1 MFPVWLLIMKKD
13 GMIQPKYRIVPFFW
27 GIALLSFWAIS
38 AGCGYSFRAKGEPM
52 NTRLESL
59 AIPMIESTSSD
70 IGFEASF
77 TKIVR
82 DKFITQG
89 KVPLVSAEQAQALLS
104 GRVYEVRTVPLS
116 YRVEQQTVGG
126 VVTTYEQTTRRRLI
140 LKLDMQLTDT
150 NTGKV
155 IWHEKGMQEMA
166 IFEVSED
173 PLVTQFN
180 QRVALEFIARELAAR
195 IFLKTMERF

>member
-1 MFPVWLLIMKKD
+1 MFPGWLLIMKKD
-13 GMIQPKYRIVPFFW
+13 GMIQPKYGIVPFFW

-38 AGCGYSFRAKGEPM
+38 AGCGYSFRSTGEPM

-89 KVPLVSAEQAQALLS
+89 KVPLVSAEQAQAVLS

-126 VVTTYEQTTRRRLI
+126 VVTTYEETTRRRLI
-140 LKLDMQLTDT
+140 LKLDMRLTDT

>member
-1 MFPVWLLIMKKD
+1 M
-13 GMIQPKYRIVPFFW
+13 
-27 GIALLSFWAIS
+27 GISLD
-38 AGCGYSFRAKGEPM
+38 
-52 NTRLESL
+52 SL

-82 DKFITQG
+82 DKFISQG
-89 KVPLVSAEQAQALLS
+89 KVNLVTMAQAQAVLS
-104 GRVYEVRTVPLS
+104 GRVYMIRTVPLS
-116 YRVEQQTVGG
+116 YRTEQQTVSG
-126 VVTTYEQTTRRRLI
+126 VVRTFEETKSRRLI
-140 LKLDMQLTDT
+140 LRLEMRLTET
-150 NTGKV
+150 KTGKV
-155 IWHEKGMQEMA
+155 IWQEKGMEEMA

-180 QRVALEFIARELAAR
+180 QRLALELIARELANR

>member
-1 MFPVWLLIMKKD
+1 MIS
-13 GMIQPKYRIVPFFW
+13 GMIEPKYIIFQFFCRISVLV
-27 GIALLSFWAIS
+27 LLCICMS
-38 AGCGYSFRAKGEPM
+38 CGYSFRATGEPM
-52 NTRLESL
+52 GIRLDSL

-89 KVPLVSAEQAQALLS
+89 KVPLVSEEQAQAVLS
-104 GRVYEVRTVPLS
+104 GRVYDIRTVPLS

-126 VVTTYEQTTRRRLI
+126 VVTNYEQTTRRRLI
-140 LKLDMQLTDT
+140 LKLDVRLTDT

-155 IWHEKGMQEMA
+155 IWHEKAMEEMA

-173 PLVTQFN
+173 PLVTQYN

>member
-13 GMIQPKYRIVPFFW
+13 GMIQPKYRTLPFFW
-27 GIALLSFWAIS
+27 GIALLSFWGLS
-38 AGCGYSFRAKGEPM
+38 AGCGYSFRATGEPM
-52 NTRLESL
+52 NVRLESL

-89 KVPLVSAEQAQALLS
+89 KIPLVSAEQAQGVLS
-104 GRVYEVRTVPLS
+104 GRVYEIRTVPLS

-126 VVTTYEQTTRRRLI
+126 VVTNYEETTRRRLI

-150 NTGKV
+150 HTGKV
-155 IWHEKGMQEMA
+155 IWHEKGMSEMA

>member
-1 MFPVWLLIMKKD
+1 MSI
-13 GMIQPKYRIVPFFW
+13 
-27 GIALLSFWAIS
+27 
-38 AGCGYSFRAKGEPM
+38 
-52 NTRLESL
+52 RLDSL

-89 KVPLVSAEQAQALLS
+89 KVPLVSAEQAQAVLS
-104 GRVYEVRTVPLS
+104 GRVYEIRTVPLS

-126 VVTTYEQTTRRRLI
+126 VVTTYQETTRRRLI
-140 LKLDMQLTDT
+140 VKLDMRLTDM

-155 IWHEKGMQEMA
+155 IWHEKAMEEMA
-166 IFEVSED
+166 IFDVSLD
-173 PLVTQFN
+173 PLITQFN
-180 QRVALEFIARELAAR
+180 QRVALEFIARELADR

>member
-1 MFPVWLLIMKKD
+1 M
-13 GMIQPKYRIVPFFW
+13 
-27 GIALLSFWAIS
+27 GI
-38 AGCGYSFRAKGEPM
+38 
-52 NTRLESL
+52 RLDSL

-82 DKFITQG
+82 DKFIAQG
-89 KVPLVSAEQAQALLS
+89 KVPLVSAEQAQAVLS
-104 GRVYEVRTVPLS
+104 GKVYDIRTVPLS

-126 VVTTYEQTTRRRLI
+126 VVTNYEETTRRRLI
-140 LKLDMQLTDT
+140 LKLDVRLTDT

-155 IWHEKGMQEMA
+155 IWHEKAMEEMA

>member
-1 MFPVWLLIMKKD
+1 MKKD
-13 GMIQPKYRIVPFFW
+13 ATIQPKYRILPFFW
-27 GIALLSFWAIS
+27 GIALLSFWGIS
-38 AGCGYSFRAKGEPM
+38 TGCGYSFRATGKPM
-52 NTRLESL
+52 RIGLDSL

-70 IGFEASF
+70 IAFEASF

-89 KVPLVSAEQAQALLS
+89 KVALVSTKQAQAVLS
-104 GRVYEVRTVPLS
+104 GRVYEIRTVPLS

-126 VVTTYEQTTRRRLI
+126 VVTTFQETTRRRLI
-140 LKLDMQLTDT
+140 LKLDMRLTDT

-155 IWHEKGMQEMA
+155 IWHEKGMEEMA

-173 PLVTQFN
+173 PLLTQFN
-180 QRVALEFIARELAAR
+180 QRVALEFIARELADR

>member
-1 MFPVWLLIMKKD
+1 MIS
-13 GMIQPKYRIVPFFW
+13 GMIEPKYVIFQFSCRIF
-27 GIALLSFWAIS
+27 LLVLLCICMS
-38 AGCGYSFRAKGEPM
+38 CGYSFRATGEPM
-52 NTRLESL
+52 GIRLDSL

-82 DKFITQG
+82 DKFIAQG
-89 KVPLVSAEQAQALLS
+89 KVPLVSAEQAQAVLS
-104 GRVYEVRTVPLS
+104 GKVYDIRTVPLS

-126 VVTTYEQTTRRRLI
+126 VVTNYEETTRRRLI
-140 LKLDMQLTDT
+140 LKLDVRLTDT

-155 IWHEKGMQEMA
+155 IWHEKAMEEMA

>member
-1 MFPVWLLIMKKD
+1 MIN
-13 GMIQPKYRIVPFFW
+13 GMIEPKYRIFPLVL
-27 GIALLSFWAIS
+27 GIIMLAVGCVFTS
-38 AGCGYSFRAKGEPM
+38 CGYSFRATGEPM
-52 NTRLESL
+52 GIRLDSL

-82 DKFITQG
+82 DKFISQG
-89 KVPLVSAEQAQALLS
+89 RVTLVSMEQAQAVLS
-104 GRVYEVRTVPLS
+104 GQVYEIRTVPLS
-116 YRVEQQTVGG
+116 YRIEQQTVSGI
-126 VVTTYEQTTRRRLI
+126 VTTFEETRSRRLI
-140 LKLDMQLTDT
+140 LKLDMRLTDT
-150 NTGKV
+150 KTGKV
-155 IWHEKGMQEMA
+155 IWHEKAMEEMA

-180 QRVALEFIARELAAR
+180 QRLALEIIARELANR

>member
-1 MFPVWLLIMKKD
+1 MFTVWLLVMKKD
-13 GMIQPKYRIVPFFW
+13 GMIQPKYRILPFFW
-27 GIALLSFWAIS
+27 GIALLIFWCICTS
-38 AGCGYSFRAKGEPM
+38 CGYSFRATGEPISI
-52 NTRLESL
+52 RLDSL

-89 KVPLVSAEQAQALLS
+89 KVPLVSTEQAQAVLS
-104 GRVYEVRTVPLS
+104 GRVYEIRTVPLS

-126 VVTTYEQTTRRRLI
+126 VVTTFQETTSRRLI
-140 LKLDMQLTDT
+140 LKLDIRLTDT
-150 NTGKV
+150 DTGKV
-155 IWHEKGMQEMA
+155 IWHEKAMEEMA
-166 IFEVSED
+166 IFEVSPD

-180 QRVALEFIARELAAR
+180 QRVALEFIARTLADR